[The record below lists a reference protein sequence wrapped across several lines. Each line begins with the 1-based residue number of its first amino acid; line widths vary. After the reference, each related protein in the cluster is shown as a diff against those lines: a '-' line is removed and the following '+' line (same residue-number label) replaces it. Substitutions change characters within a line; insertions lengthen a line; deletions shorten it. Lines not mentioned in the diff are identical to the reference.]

1 MNEGAIK
8 SKLRIWLERSL
19 GEPHTF
25 KITFDADFILGNLID
40 ADFDGELIDQVSFD
54 TDQETT
60 IELLAE
66 EIRKTVKLFKV
77 TVTGPRE
84 LTCIG
89 AVNGD
94 DITVTGPTVT
104 GGASQAEATVETIT
118 DAAAVPVI
126 YADQSSPR
134 PNYPYAV
141 LRLESIVKVGWD
153 ELRSLDD
160 QNIAT
165 YGGQRRG
172 SVSIDYF
179 GNNPVQ
185 EMTKAANSLEKQS
198 ILDLFSSGGIA
209 IQEKNEV
216 LNLTRILET
225 DFEPRASFDFFIG
238 FADNYE
244 DDLGIIESVEIA
256 GEMDEGNFTVTT
268 GPEIIEV

>member
-8 SKLRIWLERSL
+8 STIRTWLEISL
-19 GEPHTF
+19 GEPQ
-25 KITFDADFILGNLID
+25 IIQI
-40 ADFDGELIDQVSFD
+40 DFDIDFVTGNQIDGTMGQAFNAVFFD
-54 TDQETT
+54 TDQTTT
-60 IELLAE
+60 IDALAQ
-66 EIRKTVKLFKV
+66 EIQKLAPIFKAV
-77 TVTGPRE
+77 VTGSRQIVC
-84 LTCIG
+84 TVAG
-89 AVNGD
+89 NGLSLGLQN
-94 DITVTGPTVT
+94 ILVT
-104 GGASQAEATVETIT
+104 GGASQAVATFTVIQ
-118 DAAAVPVI
+118 DPVAVSVI